1 MSILCFSIA
10 SSLLYTLY
18 SYTPSYLHDN
28 VAAAVIGVALCGT
41 IAGQLFF
48 GWLGDKMSRK
58 RVYGMTL
65 MLVVVCSITSG
76 LSFGKDPKVVMSI
89 VCFFRFWLGFGIGGD
104 YPLSTTII
112 SKHANKKTH
121 GAFIDAVSTM
131 RGFGIFADG
140 MVVIITFSV
149 FNAKFPAPIYAVDRI
164 RSTVPENDYLWH
176 IIMMFEV
183 IPPALTYTVV
193 FMTRPSFGVKL
204 AMVVYSD
211 FRGPFISA
219 SSVVSH
225 CKNRAYGMT
234 LILVVVCQ
242 LLLAGWVIKW
252 IENVLNSFNKDPK
265 AAMSTV
271 CFFHFWLDFGI
282 GGDYPLSI
290 IIMFE
295 NANKKTRGAF
305 IDVISA
311 MQGFGI
317 FAGGMVAIITSAA
330 FNAKFSALIYG
341 LIAFDQLCLKLITF
355 GGVEKLLTRASHGR
369 ATITSSK
376 SLDVAKTQWYHITA
390 VVIAGMGFCTDAYD
404 LFCIPLVTKL
414 LGWIYYHKEGSYT
427 PGYLPDNVA
436 ASIIGVALC
445 GTIAGQLF
453 FSWLGDKMGRK
464 RAYGIT
470 LMLVVVCLIASGIS
484 FGKDHKAV
492 TSTVY
497 FFHFSLG
504 FSIGCF
510 GILASGMVAIITSAA
525 FNAKFPASIYAVDR
539 IRSTVPKDDYL
550 RLNHTIHKRAYQS
563 RLQK

>member
-18 SYTPSYLHDN
+18 SYTPGYLHDN

-76 LSFGKDPKVVMSI
+76 LSFGKDPKAVMSI

-121 GAFIDAVSTM
+121 GAFIDVVSTM

-140 MVVIITFSV
+140 MVVIITFAA
-149 FNAKFPAPIYAVDRI
+149 FNAKFSAPIYAVDRI

-176 IIMMFEV
+176 IIVMFEV
-183 IPPALTYTVV
+183 IPPVLTYTVV

-225 CKNRAYGMT
+225 FSVSY
-234 LILVVVCQ
+234 LVV
-242 LLLAGWVIKW
+242 G
-252 IENVLNSFNKDPK
+252 
-265 AAMSTV
+265 
-271 CFFHFWLDFGI
+271 FGI

-317 FAGGMVAIITSAA
+317 FAGGMVAIITSAV

-436 ASIIGVALC
+436 ASIIDVALC

-470 LMLVVVCLIASGIS
+470 LKLVVVCLIASGIS

-510 GILASGMVAIITSAA
+510 GILAGGMVAIITSAA